1 METYIDDFS
10 LFAIEKI
17 ERQIKKYVW
26 IFIVGLVLSG
36 LSAIPLVWGV
46 DFAVDILEEIEFHGQ
61 IFSFM
66 KRVQNALMF
75 NDEHFSFMA
84 YGTDWLAFAH
94 FMFALLFV
102 GLLFDAERN
111 RFILRFGM
119 IACVLIIPF
128 AVFFGHAR
136 EIPWLWRMIDCSFG
150 VIGFAVFLKVELLL
164 NRLIFHKNLQ
174 TKTNT
179 SYEKSAA

>member
-1 METYIDDFS
+1 METYNDDFS
-10 LFAIEKI
+10 LFAIAKM

-26 IFIVGLVLSG
+26 IFIVGLALSG
-36 LSAIPLVWGV
+36 LIAIPLIWGV
-46 DFAVDILEEIEFHGQ
+46 YFAVDILDEIEFHIQ

-66 KRVQNALMF
+66 KQVQNALMF
-75 NDEHFSFMA
+75 NEEHFPFMA

-119 IACVLIIPF
+119 VACVLIIPT
-128 AVFFGHAR
+128 AIFFGHAR

-150 VIGFAVFLKVELLL
+150 VIGFAVLLKAELLL
-164 NRLIFHKNLQ
+164 NKWIVLRTEANSEINSNENL
-174 TKTNT
+174 
-179 SYEKSAA
+179 AH